1 MSRFVVGDIV
11 RLKSGGPMM
20 TVTGRNYD
28 GHCVC
33 AWFTDNK
40 ETQTV
45 YPDDALYS
53 KDEVNEQVAAEKER
67 AKAKM
72 AELGRKMNG

>member
-1 MSRFVVGDIV
+1 MGI
-11 RLKSGGPMM
+11 
-20 TVTGRNYD
+20 
-28 GHCVC
+28 VC